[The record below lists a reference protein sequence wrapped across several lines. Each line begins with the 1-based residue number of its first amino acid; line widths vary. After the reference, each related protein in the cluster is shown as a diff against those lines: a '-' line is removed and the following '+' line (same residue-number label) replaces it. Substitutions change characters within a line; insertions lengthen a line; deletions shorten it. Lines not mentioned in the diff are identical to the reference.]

1 MSETQES
8 APLQGKRMRLDI
20 NQVVPYWRNP
30 RRLSNDAVEAVKNS
44 IEQYGYSQPIVVDKD
59 YTIIIGHTRYAALRR
74 MDQTEID
81 VTVAEHL
88 TPIQVKQLRVIDNR
102 SGEYAFWDF
111 DKLQEE
117 VANTDSELLAELFP
131 EILSELHNAEQAS
144 GPTVEWG
151 PGEGGD
157 VEEED
162 PFRNVDYNTP
172 FVCPSCFHEWET
184 VVTKEQIMSGI
195 IVSKKEVS
203 A

>member
-1 MSETQES
+1 MSEES

-30 RRLSNDAVEAVKNS
+30 RRLSNEAVEAVKQS

-74 MDQTEID
+74 MDQTHID

-88 TPIQVKQLRVIDNR
+88 SPIKVKQLRVIDNR

-117 VANTDSELLAELFP
+117 VANTDSELLTELFP
-131 EILSELHNAEQAS
+131 EILSQMDNGEQGS

-151 PGEGGD
+151 PGAGG
-157 VEEED
+157 EEQED
-162 PFRNVDYNTP
+162 YFKNVDYNTP

-184 VVTKEQIMSGI
+184 VVTKDQIMSGT
-195 IVSKKEVS
+195 IVSKKGVS